1 MLLGTL
7 TAILWGSALKG
18 RGVIRAGE
26 STFRAGENFGAA
38 PYKNII
44 KININLIVF
53 IQEIICMS
61 LGMEHNKYC
70 DILNLDEYES
80 IGTHW
85 IAFYNSDSNVTSFNS
100 STYSKR
106 NLKNHWE

>member
-26 STFRAGENFGAA
+26 STFRAVENFDAA

-44 KININLIVF
+44 KMNLNLIVF
-53 IQEIICMS
+53 IQEIICMN

-70 DILNLDEYES
+70 DILNLDMYES

-85 IAFYNSDSNVTSFNS
+85 IAFYNNDNNVTYFES

-106 NLKNHWE
+106 NLKNHWK